1 MINEQ
6 GLFDDVGKWQRKIL
20 NGYWIVVLIS
30 LVAEIVA
37 LMIKIRLEP
46 ESVPYYLIYKML
58 IPTSVQVTLV
68 TVNELMERYYKKS
81 SPLLTI
87 LTGTLIGA
95 VLIYG
100 NMRVIGIQYVMMIP
114 MLVAAFHFSKKYLT
128 FAFLMVIA
136 ELVIMY
142 IMFPLIWTHMT
153 IFERF
158 ALFYILTGEYLILI
172 QLLHRGNDL
181 LERLVRT
188 SRSERDLLINN
199 TIMERLSKTDALTDL
214 YNHRTFQEYLDHLI
228 EHCDTNKMPLQMAVI
243 DIDNF
248 KSINDTYGH
257 AVGDII
263 LKRVAGI
270 LQQSLTSD
278 EIIARYGGEEFAII
292 FPEKTLEQA
301 FEICERARESIHLL
315 NHLEMEDRRVTVS
328 IGLSGYVHGMEK
340 SQFFKEVDSLLYVA
354 KKEGKNRTVYPR
366 DNELPVSFGGR
377 MSF

>member
-37 LMIKIRLEP
+37 LIIKMKLEP
-46 ESVPYYLIYKML
+46 ESVQHYLIYKML

-68 TVNELMERYYKKS
+68 TVNELMERYYRKS
-81 SPLLTI
+81 FPILTI

-114 MLVAAFHFSKKYLT
+114 MLVAAFHFTKKYLT

-136 ELVIMY
+136 ELAILY
-142 IMFPLIWTHMT
+142 ILFPLIWTHMT

-228 EHCDTNKMPLQMAVI
+228 EHCDTNRVPLQMAVI

-301 FEICERARESIHLL
+301 FEICERARESICLL
-315 NHLEMEDRRVTVS
+315 NHLEMENRRVTVS
-328 IGLSGYVHGMEK
+328 IGLSGYVHGMDK
-340 SQFFKEVDSLLYVA
+340 SQFFREVDSLLYAA
-354 KKEGKNRTVYPR
+354 KKEGKNRTVYPHN
-366 DNELPVSFGGR
+366 NEKSVPFGGP
-377 MSF
+377 SGF

>member
-1 MINEQ
+1 MIKEQ
-6 GLFDDVGKWQRKIL
+6 EMFEDVRKWHRKIL

-37 LMIKIRLEP
+37 LIIKMKLEP
-46 ESVPYYLIYKML
+46 EDVQYFLIHKL
-58 IPTSVQVTLV
+58 VIPTCVQVTLV
-68 TVNELMERYYKKS
+68 TANELMERYYKKS
-81 SPLLTI
+81 YPLLII

-114 MLVAAFHFSKKYLT
+114 MLVAAFHFTKKYLT

-136 ELVIMY
+136 ELAIMY
-142 IMFPLIWTHMT
+142 LLFPLIWNHMT

-158 ALFYILTGEYLILI
+158 ALFYILSGEYLILI

-181 LERLVRT
+181 LERLIRT

-199 TIMERLSKTDALTDL
+199 TIMERLSKTDALTNL
-214 YNHRTFQEYLDHLI
+214 YNHRTFQEYLDHVI
-228 EHCDTNKMPLQMAVI
+228 ELCETNKMPLQIAII

-270 LQQSLTSD
+270 LQQSLTSN
-278 EIIARYGGEEFAII
+278 EIIARYGGEEFAIL
-292 FPEKTLEQA
+292 FPEKTLDQA
-301 FEICERARESIHLL
+301 FDICERARESICLL
-315 NHLEMEDRRVTVS
+315 NHMEMEDRRVTVS
-328 IGLSGYVHGMEK
+328 IGLSGYECGMGK
-340 SQFFKEVDSLLYVA
+340 SRFFNEADSLLYQA
-354 KKEGKNRTVYPR
+354 KKEGKNKTVYQQ
-366 DNELPVSFGGR
+366 DKELSGLLDI
-377 MSF
+377 

>member
-30 LVAEIVA
+30 FVAEIVA
-37 LMIKIRLEP
+37 LIIKMKLEP
-46 ESVPYYLIYKML
+46 ERVQHYLIYKMM

-68 TVNELMERYYKKS
+68 TVNELIERYYRKS
-81 SPLLTI
+81 FPLLTI

-114 MLVAAFHFSKKYLT
+114 MLVAAFHFTKKYLT

-136 ELVIMY
+136 ELAILY

-228 EHCDTNKMPLQMAVI
+228 EHCDTNKIPLQMAVI

-292 FPEKTLEQA
+292 FPEKTLDQA
-301 FEICERARESIHLL
+301 FEICERARESIYLL
-315 NHLEMEDRRVTVS
+315 NHLEMENRRVTVS
-328 IGLSGYVHGMEK
+328 IGLSGYVHGMDK
-340 SQFFKEVDSLLYVA
+340 SQFFREVDSLLYTA
-354 KKEGKNRTVYPR
+354 KKEGKNRTVYPHDIEQSVPFSGHR
-366 DNELPVSFGGR
+366 GF
-377 MSF
+377 